1 MMKHHSMP
9 QRRLPG
15 FTLIELMV
23 VVVIGAVL
31 LTLAIPSFTSFQ
43 RNSQLTSATNS
54 FLAAMNAARGEAMKR
69 GMNAMVVP
77 VGADW
82 KDGWTVFVDSNRN
95 GVLDEATDTVIQK
108 QPALAAYF
116 SASGQGTASE
126 TPAYILF
133 DGSGYAKTKTAG
145 FGALT
150 MTLQRSDMTGSAQL
164 DQTRRIVIA
173 KTGRAR
179 TCKPSSDSTCTVTAE
194 E

>member
-1 MMKHHSMP
+1 
-9 QRRLPG
+9 
-15 FTLIELMV
+15 
-23 VVVIGAVL
+23 
-31 LTLAIPSFTSFQ
+31 
-43 RNSQLTSATNS
+43 
-54 FLAAMNAARGEAMKR
+54 MKR

-77 VGADW
+77 ASGADW
-82 KDGWTVFVDSNRN
+82 KNGWTVFVDTNRN
-95 GVLDEATDTVIQK
+95 GLLDESTDAVILK
-108 QPALAAYF
+108 QPALAPYF
-116 SASGQGTASE
+116 AASGQGTASE

-150 MTLQRSDMTGSAQL
+150 MTVQRSDLSGSDQL

-179 TCKPSSDSTCTVTAE
+179 TCKPAADTSCTATAE